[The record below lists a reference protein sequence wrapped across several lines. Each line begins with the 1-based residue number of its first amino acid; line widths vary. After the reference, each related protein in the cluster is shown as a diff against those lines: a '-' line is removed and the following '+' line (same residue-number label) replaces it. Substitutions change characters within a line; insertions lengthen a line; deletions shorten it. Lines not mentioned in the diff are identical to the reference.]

1 MKHLLK
7 YLLAAAALLLWGQA
21 AAAGPFGQLRGLC
34 EPGKSVLL
42 TAPTVVEGIVV
53 SDYRSPNM
61 ELNPNLNYYSVDL
74 EENDR
79 TVYVEAADG
88 SCGIRLRFDE
98 ASENRL
104 ARYDRVRL
112 DLNGCRLTRTA
123 APDCMTLTGVQALNV
138 LSVAPGTAADLPVKE
153 RSVATL
159 TDDDLYTFV
168 TLRDAEFV
176 FKEGSYTNIW
186 EPYAQSCG
194 ELHHYKYDINNRMDG
209 WASLVRDSEGGA
221 IYMLVNTLCAWRR
234 AGKPLP
240 QGMGPLSGVVV
251 HTPMR
256 RYGGDMG
263 RYSIRPLDEGGIG
276 VSRKRNSPWK
286 RLTGWLLDGSAGASL
301 EFELLG
307 YQNLGTEGRK
317 GDRVLNDAGS
327 SRGYLWTDCGAFV
340 HVDGDYNA
348 LGTATVR
355 WSSRLPC
362 PTGTSGTTWGAWSV
376 RTPSTSPSR
385 PKKPA
390 ARPCNSPSSGAQ
402 ATRTATSRGIS
413 RWSGRP
419 NMRSTAASSSP
430 FVTPPRAVRPS
441 CCVRCPGGTR

>member
-1 MKHLLK
+1 
-7 YLLAAAALLLWGQA
+7 
-21 AAAGPFGQLRGLC
+21 
-34 EPGKSVLL
+34 
-42 TAPTVVEGIVV
+42 
-53 SDYRSPNM
+53 
-61 ELNPNLNYYSVDL
+61 
-74 EENDR
+74 
-79 TVYVEAADG
+79 
-88 SCGIRLRFDE
+88 
-98 ASENRL
+98 
-104 ARYDRVRL
+104 
-112 DLNGCRLTRTA
+112 
-123 APDCMTLTGVQALNV
+123 
-138 LSVAPGTAADLPVKE
+138 
-153 RSVATL
+153 
-159 TDDDLYTFV
+159 
-168 TLRDAEFV
+168 
-176 FKEGSYTNIW
+176 
-186 EPYAQSCG
+186 
-194 ELHHYKYDINNRMDG
+194 
-209 WASLVRDSEGGA
+209 
-221 IYMLVNTLCAWRR
+221 
-234 AGKPLP
+234 
-240 QGMGPLSGVVV
+240 MGPLSGVVV

-348 LGTATVR
+348 LGTQNKGWV
-355 WSSRLPC
+355 
-362 PTGTSGTTWGAWSV
+362 GNGAVVFKAPVPDWYKWDNMGRMVGSNAFYIAFIDQK
-376 RTPSTSPSR
+376 SPR
-385 PKKPA
+385 

-441 CCVRCPGGTR
+441 CCVRCPGWDKVIDGLGHAEPLAHALRLRWVSSSAFSVCPPRPSAVKMVVVRLSPASGLLSQIRGNPSADVLIPTSVVRKNSKQTTVIRFGTITVDYK

>member
-1 MKHLLK
+1 M
-7 YLLAAAALLLWGQA
+7 
-21 AAAGPFGQLRGLC
+21 
-34 EPGKSVLL
+34 
-42 TAPTVVEGIVV
+42 
-53 SDYRSPNM
+53 
-61 ELNPNLNYYSVDL
+61 
-74 EENDR
+74 
-79 TVYVEAADG
+79 
-88 SCGIRLRFDE
+88 
-98 ASENRL
+98 
-104 ARYDRVRL
+104 
-112 DLNGCRLTRTA
+112 
-123 APDCMTLTGVQALNV
+123 
-138 LSVAPGTAADLPVKE
+138 KE

-286 RLTGWLLDGSAGASL
+286 RLTGWLLDSSAGASL

-348 LGTATVR
+348 LGTQNKGWV
-355 WSSRLPC
+355 
-362 PTGTSGTTWGAWSV
+362 GNGAVVFKAPVPDWYKWDNMGRMVGSNAFYIAF
-376 RTPSTSPSR
+376 ST
-385 PKKPA
+385 KKPA